1 MKFFTTT
8 QIRQLDLYTIGIEP
22 IASIGLM
29 ERAADR
35 LLQQF
40 RKDRDMNTEVVIM
53 AGPGNN
59 GGDGLALGRMLL
71 QIGYEVQVILLHSG
85 KISADCKIN
94 KERLQEYFPDFF
106 TEQIGRFDP
115 PEITKDTVI
124 VDALFGSGLSKPVD
138 GIFKKAI
145 EWINSR
151 PNRVISVD
159 IPSGLPCEACATD
172 NDCIVEADFTYSLQF
187 PKLAFLFP
195 ENEKYVGKWKVIDIQ
210 LHPKAILETDTNF
223 IFVEKANIQPLLISR
238 TRFSHKGTFGHALIW
253 AGKKGMAGAAVLA
266 SKAALRAGAGLV
278 SVHSVDENRVI
289 LQSTVPEA
297 IFVNELT
304 ELDHY
309 NSFAFGPGLGTGD
322 QTAEMLFELLK
333 TLRKPCVLDADAL
346 NIISRHKNFLE
357 FIPENSI
364 LTPHPGEFERLF
376 GPSANSQERMEKA
389 SAMAQEYGFVI
400 VLKGANTLTAT
411 PDGKMHFN
419 STGNPGMASGGM
431 GDVLTGVIA
440 SLLAQGYTPEQSA
453 LMGVY
458 LHGLAADLALQ
469 AQSEESLL
477 AGDVAQNL
485 GNAYKFLRQKNC

>member
-8 QIRQLDLYTIGIEP
+8 QIRQLDLYTIGNEP

-115 PEITKDTVI
+115 PEMTKDTVI

-159 IPSGLPCEACATD
+159 IPSGLPGEACATD
-172 NDCIVEADFTYSLQF
+172 KDCIVEADFTYSLQF

>member
-1 MKFFTTT
+1 MKIFTTT
-8 QIRQLDLYTIGIEP
+8 QIRQLDQYTIENEP

-40 RKDRDMNTEVVIM
+40 RKDWGMNTEVVIL

-71 QIGYEVQVILLHSG
+71 QIGYEVQLILLHSG

-106 TEQIGRFDP
+106 TEQTGQFDP
-115 PEITKDTVI
+115 PEMTKETVI

-145 EWINSR
+145 EWINGC
-151 PNRVISVD
+151 PNRVVSVD
-159 IPSGLPCEACATD
+159 IPSGLPGEACAINTD
-172 NDCIVEADFTYSLQF
+172 CVVEADFTYSLQF

-210 LHPKAILETDTNF
+210 LHPKVISETDTSF
-223 IFVEKANIQPLLISR
+223 IFLEKADIRLMLKSR
-238 TRFSHKGTFGHALIW
+238 TRFSHKGTYGHALIW

-278 SVHSVDENRVI
+278 SIHSVDENRII

-304 ELDHY
+304 DPERY
-309 NSFAFGPGLGTGD
+309 NSFTFGPGLGTNE

-346 NIISRHKNFLE
+346 NIISSHKNFLE

-376 GPSANSQERMEKA
+376 GPSANSQERMAKA
-389 SAMAQEYGFVI
+389 SALAQEYGFVI
-400 VLKGANTLTAT
+400 VLKGANTLIAT
-411 PDGKMHFN
+411 PDRKLYFN

-431 GDVLTGVIA
+431 GDVLTGIIVG
-440 SLLAQGYTPEQSA
+440 LLAQGYSSTDSA
-453 LMGVY
+453 VLGVY
-458 LHGLAADLALQ
+458 LHGLSADLALQ
-469 AQSEESLL
+469 TQSEESLL
-477 AGDVAQNL
+477 ASDVAGNL
-485 GNAYKFLRQKNC
+485 GNTFKHLR

>member
-8 QIRQLDLYTIGIEP
+8 QIRQLDLYTIGNEP

-115 PEITKDTVI
+115 PEMTKDTVI

-159 IPSGLPCEACATD
+159 IPSGLPGEACATD
-172 NDCIVEADFTYSLQF
+172 KDCIVEADFTYSLQF

-223 IFVEKANIQPLLISR
+223 IFVEKVNIQPLLISR

>member
-8 QIRQLDLYTIGIEP
+8 QIRQLDLYTIGNEP

-159 IPSGLPCEACATD
+159 IPSGLPGEACATD
-172 NDCIVEADFTYSLQF
+172 KDCIVEADFTYSLQF

-238 TRFSHKGTFGHALIW
+238 NRFSHKGTFGHALIW

>member
-8 QIRQLDLYTIGIEP
+8 QIRQLDLYTIGNEP

-106 TEQIGRFDP
+106 TEQTGRFDP
-115 PEITKDTVI
+115 PEMTKETVI

-159 IPSGLPCEACATD
+159 IPSGLPGEACATD
-172 NDCIVEADFTYSLQF
+172 KDCIVEADFTYSLQF

-238 TRFSHKGTFGHALIW
+238 NRFSHKGTFGHALIW

>member
-1 MKFFTTT
+1 MKIFTTT
-8 QIRQLDLYTIGIEP
+8 QIRQLDQYTIDNEP
-22 IASIGLM
+22 VASIGLM

-40 RKDRDMNTEVVIM
+40 RKDWGMNTEVVIL

-71 QIGYEVQVILLHSG
+71 QIGYEVQLILLHSG

-106 TEQIGRFDP
+106 TEQTGRFDP
-115 PEITKDTVI
+115 PEMTKETVI

-145 EWINSR
+145 EWINGC
-151 PNRVISVD
+151 PNRVVSVD
-159 IPSGLPCEACATD
+159 IPSGLPGEACATD
-172 NDCIVEADFTYSLQF
+172 TDCVVEADFTYSLQF

-210 LHPKAILETDTNF
+210 LHPKVISETDTNF
-223 IFVEKANIQPLLISR
+223 IFLEKADIRLMLKSR
-238 TRFSHKGTFGHALIW
+238 TRFSHKGTYGHALIW

-278 SVHSVDENRVI
+278 SVHSVDENRII

-304 ELDHY
+304 DPERY
-309 NSFAFGPGLGTGD
+309 NSFAFGPGLGTGE

-346 NIISRHKNFLE
+346 NIISSHKNFLE
-357 FIPENSI
+357 FIPEKSI

-389 SAMAQEYGFVI
+389 SALAQEYGFVI
-400 VLKGANTLTAT
+400 VLKGANTQIAT
-411 PDGKMHFN
+411 PDGKMYFN

-431 GDVLTGVIA
+431 GDVLTGIIA
-440 SLLAQGYTPEQSA
+440 GLLAQGYTSEQSA
-453 LMGVY
+453 LLGVH

-469 AQSEESLL
+469 EQSEESLL
-477 AGDVAQNL
+477 ASDVTENL
-485 GNAYKFLRQKNC
+485 GNAFKFLR

>member
-8 QIRQLDLYTIGIEP
+8 QIRQLDLYTIGNEP

-115 PEITKDTVI
+115 PEMTKDTVI

-159 IPSGLPCEACATD
+159 IPSGLPGEACATD
-172 NDCIVEADFTYSLQF
+172 KDCIVEADFTYSLQF

-195 ENEKYVGKWKVIDIQ
+195 ENEKYVGKWKEIDIQ

-238 TRFSHKGTFGHALIW
+238 NRFSHKGTFGHALIW

>member
-8 QIRQLDLYTIGIEP
+8 QIRQLDLYTIGNEP

-115 PEITKDTVI
+115 PEMTKDTVI

-266 SKAALRAGAGLV
+266 SKAALRAGAGQV

-322 QTAEMLFELLK
+322 ETAEMLFELLN

-389 SAMAQEYGFVI
+389 SAIAQEYGFVI

>member
-8 QIRQLDLYTIGIEP
+8 QIRQLDLYTIGNEP

-115 PEITKDTVI
+115 PEMTKDTVI

-159 IPSGLPCEACATD
+159 IPSGLPGEACATD
-172 NDCIVEADFTYSLQF
+172 KDCIVEADFTYSLQF

-238 TRFSHKGTFGHALIW
+238 NRFSHKGTFGHALIW

-477 AGDVAQNL
+477 AGDVAVNL